1 MPESTR
7 PLRLMLILAMILIS
21 GCVRW
26 AIENDLESW
35 QCTDTE
41 CRAQVWLEN
50 PYEAK
55 IVVTTWVVAYQEVGL
70 QRDTGAPYT
79 TGGFEESAD
88 SEDLEVGRTEAQ
100 YILEPGEA
108 KQLVETVK
116 VSLRPDKLVLIV
128 SEARS
133 ITD

>member
-1 MPESTR
+1 MPESARPTR
-7 PLRLMLILAMILIS
+7 LTLILALLLIS

-55 IVVTTWVVAYQEVGL
+55 IVVTTWVVAYQEVGI
-70 QRDTGAPYT
+70 QRDTGARDVM
-79 TGGFEESAD
+79 GGFEAPAG
-88 SEDLEVGRTEAQ
+88 SEDVEVGRQESRHV
-100 YILEPGEA
+100 LEPGEA
-108 KQLVETVK
+108 KQVTETVAVTLK
-116 VSLRPDKLVLIV
+116 PSKLALIV

-133 ITD
+133 VVE